1 MSGIILYF
9 LWFFSNKYG
18 EFVYN
23 IWTLTLSQS
32 CDPVWMKH
40 VKWTSI
46 FLKYFFHLCKGMWY
60 VVSSMMIVYVC
71 IIIICCVHGLHG
83 GHHNKCDLFIQ
94 PFTGTIFQVE
104 NAKIYMMMII
114 FVEQYIIYEKN
125 CKENVLNIIILTSSI
140 LLLLSVVVVVV
151 IYYYLTSFP
160 YVYIF
165 IHALTH
171 TLK

>member
-1 MSGIILYF
+1 M
-9 LWFFSNKYG
+9 
-18 EFVYN
+18 
-23 IWTLTLSQS
+23 
-32 CDPVWMKH
+32 
-40 VKWTSI
+40 
-46 FLKYFFHLCKGMWY
+46 
-60 VVSSMMIVYVC
+60 
-71 IIIICCVHGLHG
+71 HGLHG

-114 FVEQYIIYEKN
+114 FVEQYISVQKKVVRKTI
-125 CKENVLNIIILTSSI
+125 LNIIILTSSI
-140 LLLLSVVVVVV
+140 LLLLSVVVVVVV